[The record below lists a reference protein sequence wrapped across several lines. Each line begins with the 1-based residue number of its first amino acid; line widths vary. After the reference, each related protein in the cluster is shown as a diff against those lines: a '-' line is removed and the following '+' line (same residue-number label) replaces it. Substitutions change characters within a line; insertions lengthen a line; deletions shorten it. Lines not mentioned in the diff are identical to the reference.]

1 MEQREDLPLMA
12 LDQPRVG
19 LLIERRP
26 TELHAVLLAEPLD
39 LAVADHRQPGQRR
52 HHRRD
57 AEVLVALAE
66 LLDRGL
72 LVGVAH
78 EVDVALEDLGVE
90 LEGLAHQP
98 SVAGAVLVTEH
109 VHERAVVDAVHAEC
123 PHEVALEHPERL
135 GQQERV
141 GHLGGDPVDDLAPEL
156 DRHARIELGLAHG
169 VLGAGRDAV
178 AGPGLRPPQPPDV
191 SLGEHHRRVEADH
204 RETPRDVDDRADDLL
219 ADLRVQ
225 EVELRGVVPRE
236 ARAVVAVVDEAF
248 LAGRPVEP
256 LEHDR
261 GIAVVPVVVLDDDPA
276 GASGAR
282 SGPLKV

>member
-12 LDQPRVG
+12 LGQPRVG

-26 TELHAVLLAEPLD
+26 PELHAVLLGEPFD
-39 LAVADHRQPGQRR
+39 LAVADHRQSGQRR

-72 LVGVAH
+72 LIGVAH

-90 LEGLAHQP
+90 FEGLAHQP
-98 SVAGAVLVTEH
+98 SVAGAVLVAEH
-109 VHERAVVDAVHAEC
+109 VHERAVVDAVHAEGA
-123 PHEVALEHPERL
+123 HEIALEHPERL
-135 GQQERV
+135 GQEERV
-141 GHLGGDPVDDLAPEL
+141 GHLGRDPVDDLAPEL

-169 VLGAGRDAV
+169 VRGAGRDAV
-178 AGPGLRPPQPPDV
+178 AGPGLRPPQPSDV
-191 SLGEHHRRVEADH
+191 ALGEDHRSVETDH
-204 RETPRDVDDRADDLL
+204 REAPRDVDDGADDLL
-219 ADLRVQ
+219 PDLRVQ
-225 EVELRGVVPRE
+225 EVELRGVVPRK

-248 LAGRPVEP
+248 LARRPVEP

-261 GIAVVPVVVLDDDPA
+261 GIAVVPVVVLDDDSRR
-276 GASGAR
+276 GIR
-282 SGPLKV
+282 CEVGPC